1 MESESGRPLYLTP
14 APRPQRDMR
23 ANTPHSAAGDTA
35 LDINAIGLDDD
46 IDASG
51 VVPALVEDEAKDR
64 PSKSK
69 LSAPPIEGRHGTPK
83 EDMFAVENAMDR
95 RDIQSIDLYAELSG
109 PDVSVI
115 CPQGKDSD
123 IKPASRETT
132 ASADAQSSP
141 HETSASIFSQAMED
155 LDSADAEEQVAE
167 TPSTSVSKSPVLPK
181 ESSEDSDI
189 KLASSG
195 QSPPV
200 KKDWRFFAQQKL
212 KSKEA
217 PAVTTV
223 CIDIEAHNM
232 SDEQGAAEEKVE
244 ESTTENA
251 SAQ

>member
-1 MESESGRPLYLTP
+1 
-14 APRPQRDMR
+14 MR

-51 VVPALVEDEAKDR
+51 LVPALVEDEAMDR
-64 PSKSK
+64 TSKSK

-123 IKPASRETT
+123 VKPASRETT

-141 HETSASIFSQAMED
+141 HETSASIFSQAIED